1 MPTCRVWPDGT
12 FGFSVIDRKL
22 QMEAFEP
29 KRERTGHEDFIAAQ
43 IEVYGVEAVI
53 EACVKTKEWRRNLEE
68 LEGEERPDS
77 MDLTTVSNS
86 PKAKRG
92 QNGISTYGRLL
103 VKNACWL
110 MERAHP
116 IDTITFLTTTLPP
129 MDVMSNR
136 YVVEHWADVVK
147 FFVKKLGRRLQGAGL
162 SGEIV
167 GVTEVQEGRFSA
179 NADFI
184 GLHLHLLFVGRK
196 PYSHWVIT
204 LAEVEEFWKAALG
217 SVSQRV
223 AERCDFSRST
233 NLQRLKSSG
242 AAYIGKYLSK
252 GVKTITKIKVKNPGV
267 TLPPCWYTCTLSL
280 RHKVKGLQVVGRK
293 PSLKLGDWI
302 GQGQTEYFDTLRTIT
317 ATDEDGKEFLI
328 GWAGRLSEK
337 GRNALSLP
345 FTPNG
350 LPRQKRLFPDGL

>member
-1 MPTCRVWPDGT
+1 MPSCRVWPDGT

-29 KRERTGHEDFIAAQ
+29 QKAKSPHEEFIAKQ

-53 EACVKTKEWRRNLEE
+53 EACVKTKEWRRNLEQLTDE
-68 LEGEERPDS
+68 DGPDS
-77 MDLTTVSNS
+77 MDLTTVPNS

-129 MDVMSNR
+129 MDVLSNR

-162 SGEIV
+162 SGEVV

-179 NADFI
+179 NSDFI

-196 PYSHWVIT
+196 PYQSWVIT
-204 LAEVEEFWKAALG
+204 PAEVEEFWKTAVG
-217 SVSQRV
+217 SVSARV

-252 GVKTITKIKVKNPGV
+252 GVKTVTQIKVKNPSI
-267 TLPPCWYTCTLSL
+267 TLPACWYTCTLSL
-280 RHKVKGLQVVGRK
+280 RNKVKGLQVSGKRA
-293 PSLKLGDWI
+293 SLKLGDWI
-302 GQGQTEYFDTLRTIT
+302 GGGQTQYFDTLRTIT
-317 ATDEDGKEFLI
+317 AVDEDGKEFLI
-328 GWAGRLSEK
+328 GWAGRLSGR

-350 LPRQKRLFPDGL
+350 TPRVKRLYPEGL

>member
-1 MPTCRVWPDGT
+1 MPSCRVWPDGT
-12 FGFSVIDRKL
+12 FGLSVIDRKL
-22 QMEAFEP
+22 QMDAFEAP
-29 KRERTGHEDFIAAQ
+29 KEKTGHEFFIAKQ
-43 IEVYGVEAVI
+43 IEVHGIEAVLA
-53 EACVKTKEWRRNLEE
+53 ACADTKAWHENL
-68 LEGEERPDS
+68 LGLGEVGERPD
-77 MDLTTVSNS
+77 MDLTTVPNS

-129 MDVMSNR
+129 MDVLSNR

-162 SGEIV
+162 SGEVV

-179 NADFI
+179 NSDFI

-196 PYSHWVIT
+196 PYQSWVIT
-204 LAEVEEFWKAALG
+204 CSEVEEFWKAAVG
-217 SVSQRV
+217 SVSARV

-252 GVKTITKIKVKNPGV
+252 GVKTVTQIKVKNPSI
-267 TLPPCWYTCTLSL
+267 TLPACWYTCTLSL
-280 RHKVKGLQVVGRK
+280 RSKVKGLQVSGRK
-293 PSLKLGDWI
+293 ASLKLGDWI
-302 GQGQTEYFDTLRTIT
+302 GGGQTQYFDALRTIT
-317 ATDEDGKEFLI
+317 ATDEDGKEFLV

-350 LPRQKRLFPDGL
+350 TPRVKRLYPEGL

>member
-1 MPTCRVWPDGT
+1 MPSCRIWPDGT

-22 QMEAFEP
+22 QMDAFEP
-29 KRERTGHEDFIAAQ
+29 QKPITAHEEFIAKQ

-53 EACVKTKEWRRNLEE
+53 AACVDTKAWRQNLEQ
-68 LEGEERPDS
+68 LEGEEPPDS

-129 MDVMSNR
+129 MDVLSNR
-136 YVVEHWADVVK
+136 YVVEHWAEVVK
-147 FFVKKLGRRLQGAGL
+147 FFVKKLTRKLQGAGL

-196 PYSHWVIT
+196 PYQHWVIT
-204 LAEVEEFWKAALG
+204 LAEVEDFWRSALG
-217 SVSQRV
+217 SVSARV

-252 GVKTITKIKVKNPGV
+252 GVKTITKIKVKNPSI
-267 TLPPCWYTCTLSL
+267 TLPACWYTCSFTLRS
-280 RHKVKGLQVVGRK
+280 KVKALQVTGKRA
-293 PSLKLGDWI
+293 SLKLGDWI
-302 GQGQTEYFDTLRTIT
+302 GQGRVEYFDTLRTIT
-317 ATDEDGKEFLI
+317 VVDEDGVEFLI
-328 GWAGRLSEK
+328 GWAGRLSER

-350 LPRQKRLFPDGL
+350 IPRVKRLYPEGL